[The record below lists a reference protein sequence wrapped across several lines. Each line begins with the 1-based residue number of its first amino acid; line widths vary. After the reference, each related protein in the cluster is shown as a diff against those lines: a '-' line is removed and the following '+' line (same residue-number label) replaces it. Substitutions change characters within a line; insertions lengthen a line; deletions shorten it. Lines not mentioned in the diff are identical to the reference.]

1 MPRNRISHE
10 KYGNFPGFSEMG
22 GGGGGAE
29 GQQKR
34 AGDERELEEEEGHDV
49 GGETDMGPG
58 QGLGGPGRTACDIP
72 PPRHAPTT
80 AC

>member
-1 MPRNRISHE
+1 
-10 KYGNFPGFSEMG
+10 MG
-22 GGGGGAE
+22 E
-29 GQQKR
+29 GEEALKASR
-34 AGDERELEEEEGHDV
+34 SARGDERELEEEEGHDV